1 MSASAKM
8 NKQRK
13 QTGILFE
20 YFTVLNVKT
29 TAHLKLGN
37 VTMSFLENED
47 DWPGIIF
54 DAENQ
59 KSTELKEITSHLN
72 VQSCRGSSTRTRNY
86 FVYRYFH
93 LFTYYHSVSLKGIF
107 QNVPLR

>member
-1 MSASAKM
+1 MSAGAKM

-20 YFTVLNVKT
+20 YFTVLNAKT
-29 TAHLKLGN
+29 TAHFKLGN

-47 DWPGIIF
+47 DWPGIMF

-59 KSTELKEITSHLN
+59 NSTEIKEITSHLN
-72 VQSCRGSSTRTRNY
+72 V
-86 FVYRYFH
+86 
-93 LFTYYHSVSLKGIF
+93 
-107 QNVPLR
+107 

>member
-47 DWPGIIF
+47 D
-54 DAENQ
+54 
-59 KSTELKEITSHLN
+59 
-72 VQSCRGSSTRTRNY
+72 
-86 FVYRYFH
+86 
-93 LFTYYHSVSLKGIF
+93 
-107 QNVPLR
+107 